1 MQTVLESKRISKRF
15 PGVLALDNV
24 DFDLQKGEVH
34 ALLGENGAGKSTL
47 VKIITGAYTKD
58 EGEIFINGQEVNFQS
73 PIDAREAGIG
83 IIYQE
88 FSQVPTLT
96 VAENIFLGDYPY
108 LNGIID
114 WKSLNANADELL
126 KRFGVNA
133 RPTDILSRLGVA
145 TRQMIEIL
153 KVVRREDL
161 EILIMDEPTSALT
174 AGETE
179 HLFEFVR
186 NLKAHN
192 VSMIYISHRLDEIK
206 RICDR
211 VTIFKNGQKVI
222 TENVD
227 QLSIDDIVALMVG
240 QELKDHY
247 PEKAKAAGTPM
258 LEVSSINGFGFNDIS
273 FTAHKGEV
281 LGITGLV
288 GSGKSETMEAIFGA
302 SRIRSGTVKVNGET
316 VTFRSPKDAISKGIG
331 LIPESRKEQ
340 GLVLILSNLFNISLA
355 SLKRLAAPILRLQ
368 QEKMEANQLIQ
379 DLEVRP
385 PLLLSPVMNL
395 SGGNQQKIV
404 IAKWLM
410 RNCDILIFDEP
421 TRGIDVG
428 AKFQIYSL
436 IIELANMGKCII
448 VSSSEIEEVI
458 GICNRALIMKDSR
471 IINELQG
478 SSLNKETVIACM
490 NGVNSNEK

>member
-24 DFDLQKGEVH
+24 DFSLEKGEVH

-58 EGEIFINGQEVNFQS
+58 EGEIYINGESVDFQT
-73 PIDAREAGIG
+73 PIEAREAGIG

-88 FSQVPTLT
+88 FSQVSTLT

-108 LNGIID
+108 KNGIVD
-114 WKSLNANADELL
+114 WKTLNANAQKLL
-126 KRFGVNA
+126 DRFGVNA
-133 RPTDILSRLGVA
+133 RPRDILSTLGVA
-145 TRQMIEIL
+145 TRQMVEIL
-153 KVVRREDL
+153 KVIHREDL

-174 AGETE
+174 AGETKL
-179 HLFEFVR
+179 LFEFV
-186 NLKAHN
+186 NTLKKHR
-192 VSMIYISHRLDEIK
+192 VSIIYISHRLDEIK
-206 RICDR
+206 QICDR
-211 VTIFKNGQKVI
+211 VTIFKNGKKVT
-222 TENVD
+222 TEKVD
-227 QLSIDDIVALMVG
+227 KLSIDDIVSLMVG

-247 PEKAKAAGTPM
+247 PEKSLPTEEKM
-258 LEVSSINGFGFNDIS
+258 LEIDSITGKNFNNIT

-288 GSGKSETMEAIFGA
+288 GSGKSETVEAIFGA
-302 SRIRSGTVKVNGET
+302 SKINSGSIKIDGKE
-316 VTFRSPKDAISKGIG
+316 VTISSPKDAINKGIG

-355 SLKRLAAPILRLQ
+355 SLKKLAKPILNLK
-368 QEKMEANQLIQ
+368 QEKEEAKQLIT

-385 PLLLSPVMNL
+385 PLPYSQVANL

-410 RNCDILIFDEP
+410 RDCDILIFDEP

-436 IIELANMGKCII
+436 IIELARMGKCII
-448 VSSSEIEEVI
+448 VASSEIEEVI
-458 GICNRALIMKDSR
+458 GICNRALIMKDYK
-471 IINELQG
+471 IINQLQG
-478 SSLNKETVIACM
+478 SDLNKEKVIACM
-490 NGVNSNEK
+490 SGVNTNE

>member
-24 DFDLQKGEVH
+24 DFSLEKGEVH

-58 EGEIFINGQEVNFQS
+58 EGEIYINGESVNFQT
-73 PIDAREAGIG
+73 PIEAREAGIG

-88 FSQVPTLT
+88 FSQVSTLT

-108 LNGIID
+108 KNGIVD
-114 WKSLNANADELL
+114 WKTLNANAQKLL
-126 KRFGVNA
+126 DRFGVNA
-133 RPTDILSRLGVA
+133 KPRDILNTLGVA
-145 TRQMIEIL
+145 TRQMVEIL
-153 KVVRREDL
+153 KVIHREDL

-174 AGETE
+174 AGETKL
-179 HLFEFVR
+179 LFEFV
-186 NLKAHN
+186 NTLKKHQ
-192 VSMIYISHRLDEIK
+192 VSIIYISHRLDEIK
-206 RICDR
+206 QICDR
-211 VTIFKNGQKVI
+211 VTIFKNGKKVT
-222 TENVD
+222 TEKVD
-227 QLSIDDIVALMVG
+227 NLSIDDIVSLMVG

-247 PEKAKAAGTPM
+247 PEKSQPTTEKM
-258 LEVSSINGFGFNDIS
+258 LEISGLTGKNFNDIT

-288 GSGKSETMEAIFGA
+288 GSGKTETVEAIFGA
-302 SRIRSGTVKVNGET
+302 SGIDSGSIKIDGRP
-316 VTFRSPKDAISKGIG
+316 VTISSPKDAINKGIG

-355 SLKRLAAPILRLQ
+355 SLKKLAKPILNLK
-368 QEKMEANQLIQ
+368 QEKEEAKKLIT

-385 PLLLSPVMNL
+385 PLPYSQVANL

-410 RNCDILIFDEP
+410 RDCDILIFDEP

-436 IIELANMGKCII
+436 IIELARMGKCII
-448 VSSSEIEEVI
+448 VASSEIEEVI
-458 GICNRALIMKDSR
+458 GICNRALIMKDYK
-471 IINELQG
+471 IINQLQG
-478 SSLNKETVIACM
+478 SDLNKEKVIACM
-490 NGVNSNEK
+490 SGVITNE

>member
-1 MQTVLESKRISKRF
+1 MQTILESKRISKRF

-24 DFDLQKGEVH
+24 DFDLEKGEVH

-47 VKIITGAYTKD
+47 VKIITGAYSKD
-58 EGEIFINGQEVNFQS
+58 AGEITINGHEVNFQS

-83 IIYQE
+83 SIYQE

-108 LNGIID
+108 NNGLID
-114 WKSLNANADELL
+114 WTKLNLNAEELL
-126 KRFGVNA
+126 KRFKVNA
-133 RPTDILSRLGVA
+133 DPRDKLSTLGVA

-174 AGETE
+174 AGETTL
-179 HLFEFVR
+179 LFEFIR
-186 NLKAHN
+186 TLKKHK
-192 VSMIYISHRLDEIK
+192 VSIIYISHRLDEIK
-206 RICDR
+206 QICDR
-211 VTIFKNGQKVI
+211 VTIFKNGQKVT
-222 TENVD
+222 TEKVAD
-227 QLSIDDIVALMVG
+227 LTIDNIVSLMVG
-240 QELKDHY
+240 QDLKDHY
-247 PEKAKAAGTPM
+247 PKKSTNITTPM
-258 LEVSSINGFGFNDIS
+258 LEVDCITGNGFNNIS

-302 SRIRSGTVKVNGET
+302 SRIQQGSIKINGEKVSLNT
-316 VTFRSPKDAISKGIG
+316 PKDAINKGIG

-355 SLKRLAAPILRLQ
+355 SLKKIATPILNLKKEKQEAVRLI
-368 QEKMEANQLIQ
+368 K

-385 PLLLSPVMNL
+385 PLPLSRVENL

-410 RNCDILIFDEP
+410 RDCDILIFDEP

-458 GICNRALIMKDSR
+458 GICNRALVMKNSS
-471 IINELQG
+471 IVNELQG
-478 SSLNKETVIACM
+478 SDLNKEKVIACM
-490 NGVNSNEK
+490 SGVNNNEK

>member
-1 MQTVLESKRISKRF
+1 MQTILESKRISKRF

-24 DFDLQKGEVH
+24 DFDLLKGEVH

-58 EGEIFINGQEVNFQS
+58 MGEITINGKEVDFQS
-73 PIDAREAGIG
+73 PIDARNAGIG
-83 IIYQE
+83 SIYQE

-108 LNGIID
+108 KNGVID
-114 WKSLNANADELL
+114 WQQLNLAAQELL
-126 KRFGVNA
+126 ERFGVNA
-133 RPTDILSRLGVA
+133 RPRDILGSLGVA
-145 TRQMIEIL
+145 TRQMVEIL

-179 HLFEFVR
+179 LLFQFIR
-186 NLKAHN
+186 TLKEHQ
-192 VSMIYISHRLDEIK
+192 VSIIYISHRLDEIK
-206 RICDR
+206 MICDR
-211 VTIFKNGQKVI
+211 VTIFKNGQKVT

-227 QLSIDDIVALMVG
+227 RLSVDNIVSLMVG
-240 QELKDHY
+240 SELKDHY
-247 PEKAKAAGTPM
+247 PPKSTHISTPA
-258 LEVSSINGFGFNDIS
+258 LKVENLCGNGFTDIS
-273 FTAHKGEV
+273 FTAYKGEV

-288 GSGKSETMEAIFGA
+288 GSGKSETVEAIFGA
-302 SRIRSGTVKVNGET
+302 NAIESGKLWIEGKEVSFK
-316 VTFRSPKDAISKGIG
+316 SPKDAINQGIG

-355 SLKRLAAPILRLQ
+355 SLKRIARPILNLK
-368 QEKMEANQLIQ
+368 QERSEAQQLIQ

-385 PLLLSPVMNL
+385 PLPLSPVVNL

-410 RNCDILIFDEP
+410 RDCDILIFDEP

-436 IIELANMGKCII
+436 IIELAKLGKSII
-448 VSSSEIEEVI
+448 VASSEIEEII
-458 GICNRALIMKDSR
+458 GICNRSLVMKNNR

-478 SSLNKETVIACM
+478 SELNKEKVIACM
-490 NGVNSNEK
+490 SGVDSNE